1 MWAIEYIPRIH
12 DPVLVKRFYTMEET
26 NEYMDRLRAERPDV
40 ADYHVVKHLDNVNSW
55 SFVRDANQ
63 DIWRT
68 RIPVDPY
75 CMMIGWEKFSGNY
88 IITVTDKDNRFHN
101 IDGVNPGDMVTWG
114 LSERE
119 CNRRIEN
126 MYKWV
131 DEHVDN

>member
-12 DPVLVKRFYTMEET
+12 DPVQIKRLYTIEET
-26 NEYMDRLRAERPDV
+26 LEFMDRLRTERPEV
-40 ADYHVVKHLDNVNSW
+40 ADHHVVRHLDNVNSW
-55 SFVRDANQ
+55 DFVRDASQ

-68 RIPVDPY
+68 QIPVDPY
-75 CMMIGWEKFSGNY
+75 SMMIGWERFSGNY
-88 IITVTDKDNRFHN
+88 IITVTDENNRFHN
-101 IDGVNPGDMVTWG
+101 IDSVNPGDMVTWG
-114 LSERE
+114 LSESE